1 MPFKTFSR
9 PIDDRYYEDYELDGI
24 YELGS
29 VTVTQ
34 AEIIEFAERFDPQPF
49 HTDLKL
55 AEHSI
60 YGGVI
65 ASGWHTGSMMMR
77 LLVDGFHSSASSL
90 GSPGT
95 DKMRWPVP
103 VRGGDELSGRVTVLE
118 KRLSKSKPDRGI
130 MKTLV
135 ELLNQNGELVMEMQA
150 TNFVRVRA
158 VGGTNNLRPLLGDI
172 E

>member
-1 MPFKTFSR
+1 MPLKTFSR
-9 PIDDRYYEDYELDGI
+9 PIDDRYYEDYELGGI

-34 AEIIEFAERFDPQPF
+34 AEIIEFAERYDPQPF
-49 HTDLKL
+49 HTDPKL

-77 LLVDGFHSSASSL
+77 LLVDYFHSSASSM
-90 GSPGT
+90 GSPGA

-103 VRGGDELSGRVTVLE
+103 VHGGDELSVRVTVLE
-118 KRLSKSKPDRGI
+118 KRRSKSKPDRGI
-130 MKTLV
+130 MKTLAQ
-135 ELLNQNGELVMEMQA
+135 LLNQNGELVMEMQA

-158 VGGTNNLRPLLGDI
+158 VGGQD
-172 E
+172 